1 MTLREVWQ
9 TRKHESEE
17 AFKKEHA
24 HEVLKAATEGV
35 TGYPLKFE
43 LGLGPALDNFESAK
57 KKKKELDEKK
67 FLGKSKE
74 IVGKYKTRIDKSKT
88 ELGTAYEP
96 LHKGITYLEAG
107 LK

>member
-17 AFKKEHA
+17 AFKKAHA
-24 HEVLKAATEGV
+24 GEVLKAHTDGV

-43 LGLGPALDNFESAK
+43 LGLGPALDSFESAK
-57 KKKKELDEKK
+57 KKKKDEKK
-67 FLGKSKE
+67 FLDKAKD
-74 IVGKYKTRIDKSKT
+74 IVGKYKIRVEGKKT